1 MVSLPTL
8 TGRRW
13 GMSESTVKRFYGS
26 NEPDALETAYAI
38 NDAGQIV
45 GRRSAGNNAFH
56 AFEFVNDNRLVMD
69 PGRYRFKHYLSIG
82 SGMAVIAWLLTAIVT
97 PMIWRF

>member
-45 GRRSAGNNAFH
+45 GRRSDRQRRMRDRGMDCPVK
-56 AFEFVNDNRLVMD
+56 EGLRSNDL
-69 PGRYRFKHYLSIG
+69 FS
-82 SGMAVIAWLLTAIVT
+82 
-97 PMIWRF
+97 